1 MNQDELRKR
10 TMIFVETLHLPIS
23 RFARVIG
30 FERGTYYKWVKG
42 ELNFG
47 EQKCLL
53 IDEYLKRFGF

>member
-1 MNQDELRKR
+1 
-10 TMIFVETLHLPIS
+10 MIFVETLHLPIS